1 MYREKEEYMINN
13 GISEIQSA
21 AMATFALSDL
31 MGQRQKCNAPPAVA
45 ESSRF
50 IAILV
55 SSMKL
60 GYTL

>member
-1 MYREKEEYMINN
+1 MINN